1 MKKMSTLE
9 IGKMLGADVIGNTF
23 VKGISVDS
31 RHVLKDDLFVCLVG
45 ERVDG
50 HDYAQNAIDKGAT
63 ALLVDRQLDL
73 NISQILVPDTL
84 LGMFEFAKTYRNM
97 LNIEAIAITG
107 SNGKTSTKDI
117 LHSVLVNIAPTIATF
132 ENQNTE
138 IGSCLT
144 LFRMDETTKYGIF
157 EMGLDLPGEIE
168 KMLKL
173 VKPTSAILT
182 SLDQAHMDNFNDDI
196 EVLAQEKFSIF
207 ETIED
212 KRRCFYQGD
221 VSWFK
226 DYATDHRSFGFKQDN
241 EFVVHDVDI
250 HGDKMDF
257 RVNDRHYE
265 TNLLGTHQASNAAGA
280 IALLRHLGVN
290 DDVINHGLQNV
301 MLTSM
306 RTEIYTY
313 KNATILFDAYKA
325 SPKSMEAA
333 LNLFEKYTSDAYRV
347 IVLADMYQLGVGTE
361 IHHHNVLNQAISQ
374 NTDKIF
380 LLGEE
385 FGRAHQN
392 IEDERI
398 IHFKTFE
405 ALKEAI
411 QPYFET
417 DTFILMKGSRYYEL
431 ERLLEGE

>member
-50 HDYAQNAIDKGAT
+50 HDYAQNAIDKGAA

-250 HGDKMDF
+250 HDDKMDF

-333 LNLFEKYTSDAYRV
+333 LNLFEKYTSNAYRV

-374 NTDKIF
+374 STDKIF

-385 FGRAHQN
+385 FGRAHQD
-392 IEDERI
+392 IKDERVT
-398 IHFKTFE
+398 HFKTFE

-411 QPYFET
+411 QPYFKT